1 MPARARP
8 VRPSCGERR
17 GRLIRSSA
25 RRLLRLDAPVT
36 FVQQSDEDE
45 PVRELCWFHSC
56 FSGTEKAEGSTDQ
69 TGAEPSSSVPRQPLK
84 KNHASMGAT
93 STDGYRVAI

>member
-1 MPARARP
+1 M
-8 VRPSCGERR
+8 
-17 GRLIRSSA
+17 
-25 RRLLRLDAPVT
+25 
-36 FVQQSDEDE
+36 
-45 PVRELCWFHSC
+45 RELCWFHSC